1 MPGLVGGMVER
12 ALARGLDVAALR
24 HQVIAHNIAN
34 VDTPRYKAK
43 DVAFEQTL
51 QSAIWSDEG
60 LSEAALDGAQ
70 PTVYTIAATGFR
82 NDGNT
87 VDIDWE
93 TVKLAQNTG
102 RYSGCGEILRRR
114 YAMLRYVAREGR

>member
-1 MPGLVGGMVER
+1 MPGFIGGPVEKV
-12 ALARGLDVAALR
+12 LQRGLDVAALR
-24 HQVIAHNIAN
+24 HQVIANNIAN

-43 DVAFEQTL
+43 DVTFEL
-51 QSAIWSDEG
+51 SLKWA
-60 LSEAALDGAQ
+60 LSEAEKLTPATVDSAS
-70 PTVYTIAATGFR
+70 PTLYTVPAASFR

-102 RYSGCGEILRRR
+102 RFSAFSDILRRR
-114 YAMLRYVAREGR
+114 FSLQRYVIREGR